1 MLCVTAGTEVGGERH
16 GVVRRRGRPVRETR
30 LPGRTRGGKPKLY
43 IQKSRGGYFGSLINT
58 CILLW
63 ILELKFESTENIKL
77 ICTRGEVFG
86 AE

>member
-43 IQKSRGGYFGSLINT
+43 IQKSMGGEGGILDMYFVVDLGT
-58 CILLW
+58 
-63 ILELKFESTENIKL
+63 FESTENIKL